1 MTAPRVI
8 NHSIRDRLN
17 EANDQLDGGWKYHQA
32 IEDAIAYIA
41 ELEDELDI
49 LKEEAKGEHSMTQ
62 PGDSK
67 MTVTPERALQGVYNA
82 AVAMSV
88 TNKDGA
94 ELLLKYHQTLAAAL
108 AEAKARGI
116 MVDSFSG
123 LIALSEKATPGDWKI
138 TLRASYYHYQVGTD
152 KTRILLTT
160 DYSGADAPPEE
171 REANAEF
178 IVSACNFARTDLP
191 ALLAEVERLRW
202 QPIETAPE
210 GRVVMLGWLDPSDA
224 ESPEQYHFDCLQ
236 DGCWSN
242 YQDHYE
248 WAHSVAPPGSRLPP
262 EAPPYQFWMD
272 IRPFPTAPAKE
283 AQS

>member
-17 EANDQLDGGWKYHQA
+17 EANDQQDGGWKYHQA

-123 LIALSEKATPGDWKI
+123 PASDLKGMNRTPENVLAALRKNPHLSCFDMSEHIWLQNCISALERSGKIKADT
-138 TLRASYYHYQVGTD
+138 
-152 KTRILLTT
+152 KTVQYPWIKYVVQ
-160 DYSGADAPPEE
+160 D
-171 REANAEF
+171 
-178 IVSACNFARTDLP
+178 
-191 ALLAEVERLRW
+191 
-202 QPIETAPE
+202 QP
-210 GRVVMLGWLDPSDA
+210 
-224 ESPEQYHFDCLQ
+224 Q
-236 DGCWSN
+236 
-242 YQDHYE
+242 
-248 WAHSVAPPGSRLPP
+248 
-262 EAPPYQFWMD
+262 
-272 IRPFPTAPAKE
+272 
-283 AQS
+283 